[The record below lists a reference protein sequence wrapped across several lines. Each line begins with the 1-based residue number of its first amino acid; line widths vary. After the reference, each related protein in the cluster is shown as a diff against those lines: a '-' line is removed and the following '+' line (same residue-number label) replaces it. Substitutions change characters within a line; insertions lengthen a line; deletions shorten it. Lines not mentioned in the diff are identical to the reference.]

1 MRKGHAQNVDD
12 DLRWVGGN
20 KPPTRHIALL
30 SERLDHRQDHNSDH
44 ENRRHLIDYAI
55 ESLRMTVAV
64 SAKVARAAEKK
75 SMQAGEH
82 KDQDDFGLQP
92 A

>member
-1 MRKGHAQNVDD
+1 MRKGHAHIVHD

-20 KPPTRHIALL
+20 RPPTRNIALL

-55 ESLRMTVAV
+55 EFLRMTVAV
-64 SAKVARAAEKK
+64 SGKVARTAEKK
-75 SMQAGEH
+75 SMQAGER